1 VAVVRPLQKGSNRGS
16 ERHKREHA
24 NERTAEVRREGLD
37 RMVFVHGKS
46 VATPNDPKLSDR
58 LQEAAPADRE
68 KEQAGAVRGAAP
80 AGAQAAEQPA

>member
-1 VAVVRPLQKGSNRGS
+1 MREICTSGSVREPAGNRWLYS
-16 ERHKREHA
+16 A
-24 NERTAEVRREGLD
+24 D